1 MKILKRLFKYYLKY
15 LPRVILGIV
24 AIIFLTQ
31 FDILNTFIVKKLI
44 DIFSEVSTQLS
55 NKQPIEFIFSYKPL
69 NIFLKFQGQK
79 EIFNLVIFIAIAV
92 FINIIMKGF
101 FSYVKKYTLSSAILK
116 SLRDIRQDIYKKIII
131 YRMKFYD
138 SNKTGDLMAK
148 ITNDVSMVQ
157 ETFNSF
163 INIASDFIQSICFLT
178 LMFYLNWQLSLLII
192 MMFPVTGYILK
203 KFSIPIRKAQ
213 LKIAENISHI
223 TSFLQETLSGIKVIK
238 IFVKEKYETE
248 KFKALTQA
256 TYARNMKS
264 VRLIAIQ
271 RPINEL
277 LGIIGVLIVI
287 LFSSYQMLNGKIAIS
302 DFGRYII
309 IVTMIYKPLKGI
321 GKINT
326 AIQKAIA
333 SGHRIFELMDINE
346 REDVLH
352 YPLKKRI
359 QFSNINGK
367 VEFKKV
373 SFEYKEKEIVLE
385 NISFKAEPGE
395 IIAIVGHSGSGKTT
409 IVNLIPKF
417 YNYQKGKILID
428 NKDLKYVDCNSLR
441 QFIAV
446 VPQDTF
452 LFSGTI
458 KENIAYA
465 KENAAMDEIKE
476 AAMHA
481 NAHKFIMKLKNKYN
495 TEVGE
500 KGVQLSGGEKQRIS
514 IARAVLKNP
523 KILILDEATSAL
535 DTQSE
540 ILVQQALNYL
550 MKNRTTFIIAHR
562 LSTIKNANK
571 ILVIE
576 NGQIIQIGSH
586 KELIKKKKGLYFKLC
601 NAQQLFK

>member
-24 AIIFLTQ
+24 AIIFMTQ

-55 NKQPIEFIFSYKPL
+55 NKQPIEFIFSYQPL
-69 NIFLKFQGQK
+69 NIFLKFKGQK
-79 EIFNLVIFIAIAV
+79 EIFNLVIFIAIVV
-92 FINIIMKGF
+92 FISIVMKGF
-101 FSYVKKYTLSSAILK
+101 FSYIKKYTLSSAILK

-163 INIASDFIQSICFLT
+163 INIASDFIQSVCFLT
-178 LMFYLNWQLSLLII
+178 LMFYLNWQLSFLII
-192 MMFPVTGYILK
+192 MMFPVTGFILK
-203 KFSIPIRKAQ
+203 KFAIPIRKAQ

-333 SGHRIFELMDINE
+333 SGHRIFELMDVNE

-352 YPLKKRI
+352 YPSKKRI

-373 SFEYKEKEIVLE
+373 SFEYKEKQIVLE

-586 KELIKKKKGLYFKLC
+586 KELIKKKKELYFKLC